1 MKQTERVLTY
11 MQKHGS
17 ITQREAINELDIY
30 RLSARIWS
38 LKQDGHTITSTLEY
52 SVNAHGEAVRYARY
66 RLKEQAR

>member
-1 MKQTERVLTY
+1 MSQDERVLAY
-11 MQKHGS
+11 MQAFGS
-17 ITQREAINELDIY
+17 ITQKEAINELDIY

-38 LKQDGHTITSTLEY
+38 LKQNGHAITSTLEY